1 MKYNKNYHSKRV
13 SKLAIAAVVVAI
25 IVVAAF
31 AGAVGTRFWYENQLE
46 PVSNSSSIVVVE
58 IPKGASVQEI
68 AETLAQK
75 QVIKNSQAF
84 QWYVRNNSLVES
96 MKAGTYELDPSKTT
110 PEIVSIITE
119 GDVKEELFTIVPGEN
134 INQIKNSLIEFGF
147 SESEATSA
155 LNPQNYNNHPALV
168 AKPSSASLEGYLY
181 PESFKTDSSTTAK
194 DIIERSLNEMAAAV
208 TPELIQAWQQQG
220 LGIHQAITLASIVEN
235 EVSSPDD
242 RRKAAQV
249 FLKRLDEGI
258 KLQSNA
264 TDNSPDNYDTYTIF
278 GLPPGPI
285 SNVTESSLQ
294 AVAYPASTDYLYF
307 VSGKDCVTRFSGQ
320 LSEHEALIAQ
330 YGVATPEDKC
340 R

>member
-1 MKYNKNYHSKRV
+1 MKYISNHHSRRI
-13 SKLAIAAVVVAI
+13 SKLAIAGIIVAI
-25 IVVAAF
+25 IALISFV
-31 AGAVGTRFWYENQLE
+31 GAVGARFWYENQLE
-46 PVSNSSSIVVVE
+46 PVSESSKIVVVD

-68 AETLAQK
+68 ADTLYQK

-96 MKAGTYELDPSKTT
+96 MKAGTYELDASKTT

-119 GDVKEELFTIVPGEN
+119 GDIKERLFTIIPGQS
-134 INQIKNSLIEFGF
+134 INQIKNSLLEFGF
-147 SESEATSA
+147 SESEVNSA
-155 LNPQNYNNHPALV
+155 LNPNSYQNHPALV
-168 AKPSSASLEGYLY
+168 AKPSNASLEGYLY

-194 DIIERSLNEMAAAV
+194 SLIEKSLDEMADAV
-208 TPELIQAWQQQG
+208 TPELIESWQKQG
-220 LGIHQAITLASIVEN
+220 LGIHQAITLAAIVEN
-235 EVSSPDD
+235 EVSSYDD

-264 TDNSPDNYDTYTIF
+264 TDNSPPEYDTYTII

-285 SNVTESSLQ
+285 SNVTETSLQ
-294 AVAYPASTDYLYF
+294 AVAYPSSTDYLYF
-307 VSGKDCVTRFSGQ
+307 VSGKDCITRFSQQ
-320 LSEHEALIAQ
+320 LSEHEALIDK